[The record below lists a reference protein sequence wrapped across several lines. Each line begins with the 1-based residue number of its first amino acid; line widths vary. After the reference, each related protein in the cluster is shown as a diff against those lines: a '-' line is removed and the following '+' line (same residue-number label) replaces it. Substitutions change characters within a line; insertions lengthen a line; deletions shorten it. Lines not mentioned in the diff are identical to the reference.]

1 MRDILLT
8 KKSEIE
14 SEVEMYKK
22 ALEHAKGKLDLLN
35 ELIDELDAV
44 DENDETS
51 DEEADVTIEADYV
64 D

>member
-1 MRDILLT
+1 MIDILLA
-8 KKSEIE
+8 KKSDIE

-35 ELIDELDAV
+35 ELIDELAAA
-44 DENDETS
+44 ENDETS
-51 DEEADVTIEADYV
+51 DEEADVTIKADYV